1 MQEATQSLFW
11 PSTVNGVNCSIEAG
25 DRGWRGD
32 HIWLAPT
39 IITASYYALH
49 TLLRMC
55 LAAKLGQDLL
65 KHCPQANLKE
75 TVCKSFETISVTTA
89 LVMTTVAGL
98 LISVQEIAPNGFC
111 LDPLSLMH
119 AKRAYVTLCL
129 ICIRA
134 CVQTVLYC
142 VINLFYVNS
151 FTDEDTV
158 QFMKGQA
165 AAMGATA
172 ITLAESYTLF
182 GLVIMVWVGPSYGLE
197 LFLIALVGVVHLL
210 FSVLRHWR
218 SQFSPSY
225 ESLGKSP
232 RFAEVRTS
240 DCSEESEGI

>member
-1 MQEATQSLFW
+1 M
-11 PSTVNGVNCSIEAG
+11 
-25 DRGWRGD
+25 
-32 HIWLAPT
+32 
-39 IITASYYALH
+39 
-49 TLLRMC
+49 
-55 LAAKLGQDLL
+55 
-65 KHCPQANLKE
+65 
-75 TVCKSFETISVTTA
+75 
-89 LVMTTVAGL
+89 
-98 LISVQEIAPNGFC
+98 
-111 LDPLSLMH
+111 
-119 AKRAYVTLCL
+119 
-129 ICIRA
+129 
-134 CVQTVLYC
+134 
-142 VINLFYVNS
+142 NS

-218 SQFSPSY
+218 RLSQFSPSY